1 MVDHPINLCRQH
13 FVVLQ
18 APGVRYVHQLRV
30 GRCAPQEVRQPS
42 CQLLARQRLVAGT
55 RGRFLDAIEKSRR
68 DENCLESQP
77 DGFLERI
84 SPRCRAIKQVEI
96 GLLFGRLER
105 SAKRPRHESTEQ
117 ACSLGARR
125 DHGVPR
131 LAAKQPQVRC
141 KLGGLRS
148 LALVSDVHGDQPQC
162 WALFG
167 HRKLD
172 RVLAPSYGNRGGS
185 GGSLRC
191 GPCETQL
198 SGRAPVHQHVHQRGL
213 IRRRR
218 RDPDRERVISVLK
231 ERQLATHRF
240 ALRHRHRIVLV
251 HLSAWQEVLC
261 HERPSQSRRNHHVV
275 QHQICHFQ
283 IALGQQ
289 WRQKKRLTVVVE
301 ALPARSVDREEFRD
315 IDGNPGQIANGVLV
329 LGAVESP
336 DGHRA
341 GIDTEVACAG
351 A

>member
-1 MVDHPINLCRQH
+1 MVDQPINLRREH
-13 FVVLQ
+13 VVVLQ

-30 GRCAPQEVRQPS
+30 RSCAPQEVRQPS
-42 CQLLARQRLVAGT
+42 CQLLARQRLDAGS

-84 SPRCRAIKQVEI
+84 SPRCGAIEQVEI
-96 GLLFGRLER
+96 GLLFGRFEG
-105 SAKRPRHESTEQ
+105 SAKRLRHESTEQ
-117 ACSLGARR
+117 ACGLGARR
-125 DHGVPR
+125 DDGVPR
-131 LAAKQPQVRC
+131 LAAKQPQVRR

-167 HRKLD
+167 HRKPD
-172 RVLAPSYGNRGGS
+172 GMLAPGYRDRGSS

-191 GPCETQL
+191 GPGETQL

-218 RDPDRERVISVLK
+218 RDPDRERVIAVLK
-231 ERQLATHRF
+231 ERQLATHRI
-240 ALRHRHRIVLV
+240 ARRHRHRILLV
-251 HLSAWQEVLC
+251 HFSAWQEILC

-275 QHQICHFQ
+275 QHQVCHFQ

-289 WRQKKRLTVVVE
+289 RRQE
-301 ALPARSVDREEFRD
+301 
-315 IDGNPGQIANGVLV
+315 
-329 LGAVESP
+329 
-336 DGHRA
+336 
-341 GIDTEVACAG
+341 
-351 A
+351 